1 MFEEQPFRRI
11 CVDFGAD
18 ITCGEMAMSNSILQ
32 PAKQE
37 WSLTRRHPSEKTFG
51 IQLCGGK
58 AGFMVPAAELVR
70 EYCYNREGTGL
81 DFVDINLGCPIDLV
95 FQKGAGSASEC

>member
-1 MFEEQPFRRI
+1 M
-11 CVDFGAD
+11 G
-18 ITCGEMAMSNSILQ
+18 NSIVNG
-32 PAKQE
+32 AKQE

-58 AGFMVPAAELVR
+58 PGYMVPAAELVK
-70 EYCYNREGTGL
+70 EYCNDREGSSL

-95 FQKGAGSASEC
+95 FQRGAGSACKSWSITTAVALS